1 MAKSKKKGPAR
12 PPLQVRSGRGKGQTT
27 LPKPA
32 PATEGGPNRL
42 QRKEEARRQREALQR
57 KMGRRKAFRTV
68 GIVVAVLILAV
79 AVTGGIV
86 LARSLSKSPL
96 QEAGCGPVQTTP
108 AYPGATDLDRT
119 HIGQGSAVK
128 TPPPLSSYPT
138 VPPASGPHLPPGE
151 TLKEGVY
158 DTPPNV
164 YMGIHSL
171 EHGAVEFWY
180 APTATP
186 LDVGEISDFYSNSA
200 NNNHV
205 IVAKYSYP
213 DQGTAGELP
222 AGKQMVMV
230 AWHRLQVC
238 THASLKAA
246 QEFVRFYRFP
256 TGGPRPPD
264 YRGVAPEAGA
274 AI

>member
-1 MAKSKKKGPAR
+1 MAKSKKRSPAAPTSQHR
-12 PPLQVRSGRGKGQTT
+12 GGKGRTQTK

-57 KMGRRKAFRTV
+57 KMARRKAFRMV
-68 GIVVAVLILAV
+68 GIVVAVLILVA

-86 LARSLSKSPL
+86 FARSLSKNPFV
-96 QEAGCGPVQTTP
+96 EAGCGPVQTTP
-108 AYPGATDLDRT
+108 AYPGATDRT
-119 HIGQGSAVK
+119 HIGPGSAVK
-128 TPPPLSSYPT
+128 TPPELSSYPT
-138 VPPASGPHLPPGE
+138 VPPASGPHLTQ

-158 DTPPNV
+158 ETPPDL

-171 EHGAVEFWY
+171 EHGTVEFWY
-180 APTATP
+180 APTANP
-186 LDVGEISDFYSNSA
+186 VDVGMISDFYSDSA

-213 DQGTAGELP
+213 DQGTAGQLP

-246 QEFVRFYRFP
+246 QEFARFYRFP
-256 TGGPRPPD
+256 AGGPRPPD
-264 YRGVAPEAGA
+264 YRGVAPEAGG